1 MRTETIDPL
10 KLEKLPV
17 WAQNHIRQCEA
28 DRDRAIREL
37 RRFIDEKPESNLF
50 LKSHTL
56 EIGDK
61 VFLPDS
67 EVTFILGER
76 SEISVRIEGNKLHV
90 MGSGSVR
97 TGLVIHPR
105 VTNVVDIT
113 LE

>member
-1 MRTETIDPL
+1 MRTETIEPL
-10 KLEKLPV
+10 KLEKLPM

-28 DRDRAIREL
+28 DRDRAHREL
-37 RRFIDEKPESNLF
+37 RRFIDEKPESNIYM
-50 LKSHTL
+50 KSHTL
-56 EIGDK
+56 EIGDR
-61 VFLPDS
+61 VFIPAD

-76 SEISVRIEGNKLHV
+76 SEISCRVEGNSLHV

-97 TGLVIHPR
+97 TALAIHPR